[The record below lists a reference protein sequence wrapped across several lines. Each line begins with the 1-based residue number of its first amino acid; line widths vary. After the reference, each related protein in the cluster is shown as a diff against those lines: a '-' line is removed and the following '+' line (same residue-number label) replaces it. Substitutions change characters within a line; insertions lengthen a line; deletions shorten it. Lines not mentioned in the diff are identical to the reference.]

1 MYILSFFDN
10 TTGGYVPRIRVL
22 RTWDPSMPVYGSAS
36 LRGDILAVADV
47 RDRAAV
53 VNVRFPEDSTVVLES
68 TTIPDSPRTVRKSRS
83 Q

>member
-10 TTGGYVPRIRVL
+10 TPGGYVPRIRVL